1 MKKNVSI
8 ENRHCPEQQ
17 EKQVKYKYRLVKWV
31 DNKNYKP
38 EKKRERSVGRNG
50 PIDGRKTRTQER
62 ARRRHR
68 VPASTVGASP
78 HRAMQVRNGLSWP
91 PHSRRPSSFISF
103 PSGHMA
109 RYAANVWSLGGKL
122 LARSSTSES
131 QLPGTNYSFSRSR
144 TEYTH
149 TTSSDAQT
157 VTNRKLA
164 QCVPRLA
171 NFWHPL
177 PYRSEAPI
185 LDTSRVH

>member
-1 MKKNVSI
+1 MKRGPQWS
-8 ENRHCPEQQ
+8 NRRAQ
-17 EKQVKYKYRLVKWV
+17 
-31 DNKNYKP
+31 DANTD
-38 EKKRERSVGRNG
+38 RSVQD
-50 PIDGRKTRTQER
+50 DGTACQRVQS
-62 ARRRHR
+62 AHRRIGQCKSGTAC
-68 VPASTVGASP
+68 PD
-78 HRAMQVRNGLSWP
+78 L

-149 TTSSDAQT
+149 TASSDAQT

-177 PYRSEAPI
+177 PYGSEAPI